1 MFSSSFFVLIIRL
14 LPTVATR
21 ANRNRELAVAGM
33 FPVHFCN
40 LLNGSTLRYC
50 CPHSGIAEGPAP
62 DTQLANGHWAQAGLT
77 SKHLPFL
84 LPPSVPYWQ
93 LSPLSDGI

>member
-1 MFSSSFFVLIIRL
+1 M

-21 ANRNRELAVAGM
+21 ANGNRELAVGGM
-33 FPVHFCN
+33 FPVHFCDP
-40 LLNGSTLRYC
+40 LNGSTLRYC
-50 CPHSGIAEGPAP
+50 CPHSGVAEGPAL

-77 SKHLPFL
+77 SNHLPFP
-84 LPPSVPYWQ
+84 LPSSVPYWQ